1 MTTNTA
7 IVGAALA
14 DIGVPGLPAPA
25 SALALAAQASH
36 RALADAGL
44 RLADVDGLLCCGF
57 GEISTY
63 ELADYLGLDELA
75 FVDGTCTGGSSWVT
89 YVEHA
94 MAALEAGLCRG
105 ALIAHGSLA
114 YTDRKR
120 HLPIWPDPR
129 SPINQFDQSLGGTF
143 VTAHAL
149 AAQRYIFDHGLGPE
163 ALAEVAVA
171 TRRWAALNPL
181 ARFRTPLT
189 VEEVRVSRPISTPLN
204 LLDCC
209 LISDGGGAVVLM
221 RADAAAH
228 TRKPVSVL
236 GVGSSQGAFSMAG
249 KADLTRTPALESG
262 KRAFAMAGLDQSAV
276 DHLMLYDSFTITPV
290 LAMEDLGFA
299 PRGQA
304 TRLIA
309 DGVTSPGGRLPMNTN
324 GGGLAF
330 AHTGM
335 YGVFT
340 LIEAVTQ
347 LRGEAG
353 ERQVPCSVSLAHGV
367 GDFLTSTGTCI
378 LGGQP

>member
-94 MAALEAGLCRG
+94 MAALEAGLCRV

-129 SPINQFDQSLGGTF
+129 SPINQFD
-143 VTAHAL
+143 
-149 AAQRYIFDHGLGPE
+149 
-163 ALAEVAVA
+163 
-171 TRRWAALNPL
+171 
-181 ARFRTPLT
+181 
-189 VEEVRVSRPISTPLN
+189 
-204 LLDCC
+204 
-209 LISDGGGAVVLM
+209 
-221 RADAAAH
+221 
-228 TRKPVSVL
+228 
-236 GVGSSQGAFSMAG
+236 
-249 KADLTRTPALESG
+249 
-262 KRAFAMAGLDQSAV
+262 
-276 DHLMLYDSFTITPV
+276 
-290 LAMEDLGFA
+290 
-299 PRGQA
+299 
-304 TRLIA
+304 
-309 DGVTSPGGRLPMNTN
+309 
-324 GGGLAF
+324 
-330 AHTGM
+330 
-335 YGVFT
+335 
-340 LIEAVTQ
+340 
-347 LRGEAG
+347 
-353 ERQVPCSVSLAHGV
+353 
-367 GDFLTSTGTCI
+367 
-378 LGGQP
+378 